1 MKSIYVKT
9 STKMKSI
16 YVKTS
21 TYVEYGVEHN
31 DKDPK
36 FKVGYYIRVSKYN
49 IFAN

>member
-1 MKSIYVKT
+1 
-9 STKMKSI
+9 MKSI

-21 TYVEYGVEHN
+21 TYMEYG